1 MAGDWIAWVKGLSR
15 RREVVIIAATLDIT
29 PREAAACCMEWWEW
43 CDAEGDFDDV
53 RNCSVKCLDFVRGL
67 SLIDSV
73 IGLPGFGK
81 AMADVGWAVAN
92 DAGELMHPGLGRWT
106 GSTGRERLKDRQRK
120 AENRDLSGKCP
131 ENVRTQTGPR
141 EEKRREEN
149 RRLRQTSVADGDGD
163 MNVWVRA
170 KEYANRELKPKL
182 GNKSKADQNTALKVA
197 YLHVTGRIPESAV
210 AESLDFGVVAK
221 PWAIFTVRF
230 KERVGGPAKFK
241 QLLAS
246 VNVPAHIP
254 AATADEVV
262 TTGIGKAVPQ

>member
-1 MAGDWIAWVKGLSR
+1 MDGIAGAPGIG
-15 RREVVIIAATLDIT
+15 
-29 PREAAACCMEWWEW
+29 EAME
-43 CDAEGDFDDV
+43 A
-53 RNCSVKCLDFVRGL
+53 
-67 SLIDSV
+67 
-73 IGLPGFGK
+73 
-81 AMADVGWAVAN
+81 VGWAVQSN
-92 DAGELMHPGLGRWT
+92 DEPGVILPKFFVEHNVPLTPAEKQR
-106 GSTGRERLKDRQRK
+106 DYRQRK
-120 AENRDLSGKCP
+120 RESKSVTEPLPDDGNKT
-131 ENVRTQTGPR
+131 VTR
-141 EEKRREEN
+141 EEKRREEIN
-149 RRLRQTSVADGDGD
+149 RRLTSNAVVDVDADGD